1 MRLITPYLIL
11 IIFLGDPSVFYA
23 QNGVNSDSA
32 VAKYL
37 LIRPTRSL
45 ANQLSKPNSVML
57 ISDFREISKTQ
68 ALFKNNSAY
77 AHRCGTQWL
86 IDFWKDETSLVD
98 EIAFN
103 GDCEQYEHN
112 SKQILATIKEFTNR
126 IQSAPPQYLYN
137 LKIAAEMPPKMVLE
151 KLSKDQTIF
160 FIYGIY
166 QHLPSVTMRVVMTNL
181 LPKER
186 IEALKMEEMN
196 KKMGKMKMDSLVSKI
211 DSFSKIEN
219 IGRITNPISGSGN
232 NEIEDVFEVTLKLQ
246 QRVDLTRI
254 EQFINANGG
263 NIQDKKNPD
272 FYYVQLVSTQKSLG
286 AVRDFIQSK
295 YEFIKEVLEYPNKK

>member
-1 MRLITPYLIL
+1 MRRITLYFIL
-11 IIFLGDPSVFYA
+11 FFLLGDPSVFYA
-23 QNGVNSDSA
+23 QKGIINDST

-37 LIRPTRSL
+37 LIRPIRSL

-57 ISDFREISKTQ
+57 ISDFREINKTQ

-77 AHRCGTQWL
+77 AHKCGTQWL

-103 GDCEQYEHN
+103 GECEQYEHN

-126 IQSAPPQYLYN
+126 VQSAPPQFLYN
-137 LKIAAEMPPKMVLE
+137 LKIAAEMSPKTVLE
-151 KLSKDQTIF
+151 KLSNDQTIF

-166 QHLPSVTMRVVMTNL
+166 QHLPSVTMRVVVTNL

-186 IEALKMEEMN
+186 SEALKVEEMN
-196 KKMGKMKMDSLVSKI
+196 KKMGKLKMDSLISKI
-211 DSFSKIEN
+211 DSMSKLEN

-246 QRVDLTRI
+246 QGVDLAKI

-272 FYYVQLVSTQKSLG
+272 FYFVQLVSTQKSLG

-295 YEFIKEVLEYPNKK
+295 YDFVNEILEYPNKK